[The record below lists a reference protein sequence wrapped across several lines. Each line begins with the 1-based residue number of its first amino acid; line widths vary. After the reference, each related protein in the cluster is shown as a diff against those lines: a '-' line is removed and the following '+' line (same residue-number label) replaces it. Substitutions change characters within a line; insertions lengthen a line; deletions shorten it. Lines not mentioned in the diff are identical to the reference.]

1 MKKTLYIAAALLLT
15 LAAGCQKEELGG
27 EVSGKKVQYTF
38 CGETIAST
46 STKVSL
52 GEKSGDK
59 WPVLWAAG
67 DRLGIISTSSETFP
81 NVYANLNSASVGKQS
96 GVFILEDDAVVTEE
110 TPVVLYYPYSN
121 LTTFSEGYIK
131 SYVPVEQKQ
140 SKPSNSDNLSK
151 YAFAYDS
158 QTIQPQQEEG
168 EETVQP
174 PVKFALKHG
183 TAYIRLVVSSSEFSS
198 MKLMGASIYSE
209 DATFTGD
216 IKVNLSTGEAT
227 ISEGKSCAVVTVE
240 NPETLSSAQELYLTV
255 LPQDLTGKDVYVSV
269 SMSDGAKNVTI
280 PRKVAVGKI
289 LANAVNTIK
298 VENVATSDNT
308 FPWYQTVETRYLA
321 EGYAYGP
328 SNMYMVKHSSD
339 NPAEFTVDL
348 KARGYFVGCEEPK
361 YLKIIYANSLNEK
374 NFSIAV
380 NGKRSNP
387 TADDYEEF
395 VPINSDYTATI
406 KANDSG
412 GYMGYVSKIG
422 VCNADQ
428 EYIWAFHV
436 WTLDANDEIAEE
448 QFKCGAVVM
457 DRQLGNSYRNYYA
470 LQGKDAKRYDNW
482 HDVGMLY
489 QWGRPTGYSWGS
501 HTMPNAV
508 RVATDVTEIKTA
520 ARNPEKFYTYK
531 DVANAGRDW
540 YLGSQKG
547 QHSDHKDDLWGNPNN
562 GDGEGST
569 ENGTKSIFD
578 PCPQG
583 WMVCSPAVLKEVSD
597 GREKDL
603 ATSVGSKTRYYMV
616 YKIGTYESEWGFFSF
631 KWGENAGNA
640 DQFKSVCYWSNS
652 PFGNSTSTDMNAY
665 ALYCHKDTWT
675 NYSARA
681 TAASVR
687 CMKDVDNR

>member
-27 EVSGKKVQYTF
+27 EISGKKVQYTF
-38 CGETIAST
+38 CGETIT

-52 GEKSGDK
+52 GEKNGDK

-96 GVFILEDDAVVTEE
+96 GVFILEDETVVTEE

-140 SKPSNSDNLSK
+140 SKPGNSDNLSK

-158 QTIQPQQEEG
+158 QTIQPQMEEG

-174 PVKFALKHG
+174 PVTFALKHG
-183 TAYIRLVVSSSEFSS
+183 TAYLRMVISSSEFSS

-240 NPETLSSAQELYLTV
+240 TPEVLSSAQELYLTV

-269 SMSDGAKNVTI
+269 SMSDGEKNVTI
-280 PRKVAVGKI
+280 PRKIAVGKI

-298 VENVATSDNT
+298 VENIATSDNT
-308 FPWYQTVETRYLA
+308 FPWYQTVEKRYLA

-328 SNMYMVKHSSD
+328 SNMYMAKPSSG
-339 NPAEFTVDL
+339 NPVDITVDL

-361 YLKIIYANSLNEK
+361 YLKIIYANNLNG
-374 NFSIAV
+374 NNYPIAV
-380 NGKRSNP
+380 NGKRNNAKS
-387 TADDYEEF
+387 AEDYEEF
-395 VPINSDYTATI
+395 VPVNSDYTATI
-406 KANDSG
+406 KAD
-412 GYMGYVSKIG
+412 YTKDYIGYVSKIG
-422 VCNADQ
+422 VCNADK
-428 EYIWAFHV
+428 EYIWAFQV
-436 WTLDANDEIAEE
+436 WALDANDEIAEE
-448 QFKCGAVVM
+448 QFNCGAVVM
-457 DRQLGNSYRNYYA
+457 DRQLGNSFRNYYA
-470 LQGKDAKRYDNW
+470 LKGQEAKRYDKW

-501 HTMPNAV
+501 HTMPNEA

-520 ARNPEKFYTYK
+520 ARNPDKFYIYK
-531 DVANAGRDW
+531 EITNAGRDW

-547 QHSDHKDDLWGNPNN
+547 LHSDRKDDLWGNPNN

-569 ENGTKSIFD
+569 ANGTKSIFD

-583 WMVCSPAVLKEVSD
+583 WMVCSPAVLKEVAA
-597 GREKDL
+597 GRETDL
-603 ATSVGSKTRYYMV
+603 VTSGSRIYMV
-616 YKIGTYESEWGFFSF
+616 YKIGTVESEWGFFSF

-640 DQFKSVCYWSNS
+640 DQWKSVCYWSNS
-652 PFGNSTSTDMNAY
+652 PIGNSTSTDMNGY
-665 ALYCHKDTWT
+665 ALYFHKDTWA
-675 NYSARA
+675 NNSARA